1 MVWMGICCTALI
13 ALLVFSIKCRE
24 KRYALRCW
32 ISQIEEPARR
42 YRLVKNHLEK
52 LSLPYFVGFE
62 YVEAGIFA
70 DTGTQPILR
79 MDWIEDESLR
89 DFIEKHL
96 TQPAVIQA
104 AAQSFL
110 TMAQTLHSKQIA
122 HGNLQSENV

>member
-1 MVWMGICCTALI
+1 
-13 ALLVFSIKCRE
+13 
-24 KRYALRCW
+24 
-32 ISQIEEPARR
+32 
-42 YRLVKNHLEK
+42 
-52 LSLPYFVGFE
+52 
-62 YVEAGIFA
+62 
-70 DTGTQPILR
+70 
-79 MDWIEDESLR
+79 LR